1 MHIVTGAAGFI
12 GSNMVAH
19 LNKNNIRDIVCVDT
33 LSSNKV
39 ANLAGLE
46 FMDFISPSE
55 LLNMNLSDCTLWHF
69 GANSKT
75 SSSDWDSIYQS
86 NVAYTREL
94 AENCDDIVF
103 ASSASVYGDNTS
115 NKESS
120 ENEAPKNM
128 YAATKMIC
136 DNMLIN
142 YMETSKIQSWRFFN
156 VYGNRESHK
165 VSAQQASPYT
175 NFKYQAQVNGF
186 IELFDNSHNVLRDFI
201 CVDDVVKIMYDTHA
215 QDVSFISNLGTGST
229 YSFHQWGELI
239 ADKYNASIKYIE
251 VPNELRNIYQMY
263 TCSDN
268 NSLLDR
274 IGDYKFITPE
284 QFVEDNL

>member
-33 LSSNKV
+33 LSINKV

-75 SSSDWDSIYQS
+75 SSSDWDSIYQY

-175 NFKYQAQVNGF
+175 YFKYQAQVNGF

-268 NSLLDR
+268 NNLLDR
-274 IGDYKFITPE
+274 IGNYKFITPE